1 MGRKTN
7 KLSRF
12 KYIPLQLNCGIQSF
26 KNEVDMM
33 HSKSEKRAN
42 GNGNRRRRNIRKRQR
57 SASPALSEPRR
68 NRSVNRG

>member
-12 KYIPLQLNCGIQSF
+12 KCIPPQLNCGIRSF

-33 HSKSEKRAN
+33 HSKSEKRA
-42 GNGNRRRRNIRKRQR
+42 NGNRRRRNIRKRQR